1 MSNVFFMKKKIFISG
16 GSSGIGEYVANNLLA
31 NCEVYTASRS
41 PSKNPEI
48 TYFPCDFRDDQ
59 QIIDLTE
66 KLSNLEIDV
75 FVFNAGI
82 WYFGDFWSL
91 TLEQEKEMIQVN
103 LWANII
109 FVKQLLPKISEK
121 VKFIFVW
128 SVAGKSLFAGGAWYQ
143 ASKFWLRWFVGSLRK
158 EMGNRVFLINPKI
171 VETNF
176 HKNNLII
183 FDEYKKTALDDI
195 LAVVR
200 NIIDG
205 KQEQREIDL

>member
-1 MSNVFFMKKKIFISG
+1 MKKKVFISG

-48 TYFPCDFRDDQ
+48 TYFPCDLRDDQ
-59 QIIDLTE
+59 QIIDLAQ

-82 WYFGDFWSL
+82 GYFGGFWSL
-91 TLEQEKEMIQVN
+91 TLEQEKEMLQVN
-103 LWANII
+103 LWANMI
-109 FVKQLLPKISEK
+109 FVKQLLSNVSERTQ
-121 VKFIFVW
+121 FIFVW
-128 SVAGKSLFAGGAWYQ
+128 SVAGKSLFAGWTWYQ
-143 ASKFWLRWFVGSLRK
+143 ASKFWLRWFAGSLRK
-158 EMGNRVFLINPKI
+158 EIGNRVFLINPKI

-176 HKNNLII
+176 HKNSQIV

-195 LAVVR
+195 LAVVK
-200 NIIDG
+200 NIING

>member
-1 MSNVFFMKKKIFISG
+1 MKKKVFISG
-16 GSSGIGEYVANNLLA
+16 GSSGIGEYLANNLLA

-48 TYFPCDFRDDQ
+48 IYFPCDLRDDQ
-59 QIIDLTE
+59 QIIDLAQ
-66 KLSNLEIDV
+66 KLSKLEIDV

-82 WYFGDFWSL
+82 WYFGDYWSVSL
-91 TLEQEKEMIQVN
+91 TQEKEMLQVN
-103 LWANII
+103 LRANML
-109 FVKQLLPKISEK
+109 FVKYLLPKVSPK
-121 VKFIFVW
+121 TQFIFVW
-128 SVAGKSLFAGGAWYQ
+128 SVAGKNLFLGGAWYQ

-158 EMGNRVFLINPKI
+158 EIGKRVFLINPKI

-176 HKNNLII
+176 HKNSQII

-195 LAVVR
+195 LAVVK

-205 KQEQREIDL
+205 KQDQWEIDL

>member
-1 MSNVFFMKKKIFISG
+1 MKKKVFISG

-41 PSKNPEI
+41 PSKNPGI
-48 TYFPCDFRDDQ
+48 TYFSCDLRDDQ

-82 WYFGDFWSL
+82 GYFGDFGSL
-91 TLEQEKEMIQVN
+91 TLEQEKEMLQVN
-103 LWANII
+103 LRANML
-109 FVKQLLPKISEK
+109 FVKYLLPKVSTK
-121 VKFIFVW
+121 TQFIFVG
-128 SVAGKSLFAGGAWYQ
+128 SVAGKTLFSGGAGYQ
-143 ASKFWLRWFVGSLRK
+143 ASKFGLRGFVGSLRK
-158 EMGNRVFLINPKI
+158 EIGKRVFLINPKI

-176 HKNNLII
+176 HKNSQII

-200 NIIDG
+200 NIIDN
-205 KQEQREIDL
+205 KQDQWEIDL